1 MNFWFAIKESDNIA
15 SCIRQFQDFFIA
27 DGEGLPRTLV
37 EKEAKFAEEILGLYS
52 LPVSLSY

>member
-1 MNFWFAIKESDNIA
+1 MIFWFAIKDSDNIA

-27 DGEGLPRTLV
+27 DKEGLSRIFV
-37 EKEAKFAEEILGLYS
+37 EKEAEFAEEILGLYS